1 MQSTKNKTVGLLLQ
15 RRMCLFQRHRNI
27 ERQMSDQINYII
39 KVMWPPHCR
48 NRNLE
53 TLKDRADIVEEMNSN
68 RNKIENFCKASCSGF
83 FKLSNEYDMKGFNVG
98 FESGPDVYNFIL
110 EQATIGYEV
119 EREIGRFNIFS
130 QKYIRHT
137 LLYTPKGIVVD

>member
-1 MQSTKNKTVGLLLQ
+1 
-15 RRMCLFQRHRNI
+15 
-27 ERQMSDQINYII
+27 MSEKINYII

-48 NRNLE
+48 NRDLE
-53 TLKDRADIVEEMNSN
+53 TLKNRADIVNEMNSM
-68 RNKIENFCKASCSGF
+68 RTKIENFCTASCSGW
-83 FKLSNEYDMKGFNVG
+83 FKLSNDYDMQGFNVG

-130 QKYIRHT
+130 QKYIKHT
-137 LLYTPKGIVVD
+137 VLYTPKGIVVD

>member
-1 MQSTKNKTVGLLLQ
+1 
-15 RRMCLFQRHRNI
+15 
-27 ERQMSDQINYII
+27 
-39 KVMWPPHCR
+39 MWPPHCR

-53 TLKDRADIVEEMNSN
+53 TLKDRADIVEEMNST

-83 FKLSNEYDMKGFNVG
+83 FKLSNEG

-137 LLYTPKGIVVD
+137 ILYTPKGIVVD